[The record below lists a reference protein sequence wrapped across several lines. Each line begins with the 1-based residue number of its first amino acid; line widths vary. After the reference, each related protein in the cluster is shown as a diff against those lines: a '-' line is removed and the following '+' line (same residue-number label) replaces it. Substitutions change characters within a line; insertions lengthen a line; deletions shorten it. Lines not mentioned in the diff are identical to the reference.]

1 MKVVW
6 VFLWCNMNIRCHR
19 SSFWPLCVNGSC
31 LHLKITAHQ
40 MVRASP
46 RQPSCGGEAGVG
58 FRAQTQ
64 LDRNGIISS
73 NKKLSDSSTSRN
85 KHWVTPGG
93 GPSIRFPG
101 RNCHVWA
108 LLRGDATQEHSY
120 LIQAPPASSTE
131 LLPPSQT
138 QRDFV
143 PTLTSNR
150 FIHSFYFH
158 V

>member
-1 MKVVW
+1 
-6 VFLWCNMNIRCHR
+6 MNIRCHR
-19 SSFWPLCVNGSC
+19 SSSWPLCVNGSC

-40 MVRASP
+40 MVWASP

-58 FRAQTQ
+58 FGAQTQ
-64 LDRNGIISS
+64 LDRNGIVSS

-85 KHWVTPGG
+85 KHWVTAGG
-93 GPSIRFPG
+93 Q
-101 RNCHVWA
+101 
-108 LLRGDATQEHSY
+108 RGDLGSGFQGGLVTFGLYSGVTPHRST
-120 LIQAPPASSTE
+120 LIWFSPPSASSTE
-131 LLPPSQT
+131 LLHPSRT

-150 FIHSFYFH
+150 FIHWFYFH